1 MGQTKMGAHIIKGSA
16 GEDGFLPSQKD
27 IDLFEMINM
36 IIKKNLP
43 LSIVEDTEF
52 R

>member
-1 MGQTKMGAHIIKGSA
+1 MGAHTIKSST

-27 IDLFEMINM
+27 IELFKMIDM

-43 LSIVEDTEF
+43 LSIAEDTEF